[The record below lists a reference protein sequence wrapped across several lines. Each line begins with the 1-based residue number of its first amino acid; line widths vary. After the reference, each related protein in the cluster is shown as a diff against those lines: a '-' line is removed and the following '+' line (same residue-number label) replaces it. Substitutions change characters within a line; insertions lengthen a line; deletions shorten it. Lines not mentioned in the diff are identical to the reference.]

1 MSKSNTYFNDSVE
14 DFNEQ
19 AVDIVEDSTVLTE
32 ALTRVESVRE
42 VYFNFIDADQTAEDV
57 TNMWYA

>member
-19 AVDIVEDSTVLTE
+19 AVDIIEDSTVLTE
-32 ALTRVESVRE
+32 ALIRVESVRE
-42 VYFNFIDADQTAEDV
+42 VYFNFIDAAKTAEDV
-57 TNMWYA
+57 TNMWHA

>member
-19 AVDIVEDSTVLTE
+19 AVDIIEDSTALTE
-32 ALTRVESVRE
+32 ALIRVESVRE
-42 VYFNFIDADQTAEDV
+42 VYFNFIDAAQTAEDV
-57 TNMWYA
+57 TNMWHA

>member
-1 MSKSNTYFNDSVE
+1 MSKSNTHFNDSVE

>member
-1 MSKSNTYFNDSVE
+1 MSKSNTYFYDSVE

-19 AVDIVEDSTVLTE
+19 AVDIIEDSTALTE

-42 VYFNFIDADQTAEDV
+42 VYFNFIDAAQTADEV
-57 TNMWYA
+57 EMHWYA